1 MSIARRLYSGNPGF
15 DLRRTWGKA
24 LIISVVVVAICVASL
39 AIRGLELGI
48 DFEGGGVW
56 EVPSADLS
64 VEGTRDALRPIDHH
78 DARIQE
84 LTSAAG
90 ARTIRVQ
97 AGVDAVDDSDEIV
110 GALAEAAGT
119 SPDQVSINTVGP
131 TWGDEIT
138 GAAERAL
145 IYFFIAIAVYLSIRL
160 EWRMAAGAL
169 VAVVHDIAVTV
180 GVYSLFQFTVTP
192 ATVIAFLTILGYS
205 LYDTVVV
212 FDKVKESTHLV
223 GTSTKMTYTDMTN
236 YATNEVFMRSVN
248 TTITS
253 LLPIVSILLVGSL
266 LLGATTLQEF
276 GIALAIGLAVG
287 AYSSLFVA
295 IPALTWLK
303 EREPQFAEISRKLGG
318 NRSTPVEAT
327 EVAGMASAGRKAARD
342 DAKASRQS
350 RTSSAPDRSGPAAPT
365 PRVTPALT
373 HPPRPRKKGKRR

>member
-1 MSIARRLYSGNPGF
+1 MSIAQRLYSGNPGF
-15 DLRRTWGKA
+15 DFRRAWGKA
-24 LIISVVVVAICVASL
+24 LIVSVVLVAICVASL

-64 VEGTRDALRPIDHH
+64 VEETRDALRPIDRH

-90 ARTIRVQ
+90 SRTIRVQ

-110 GALAEAAGT
+110 EALAAAAGT

-145 IYFFIAIAVYLSIRL
+145 IYFFIAIAAYLSIRL

-223 GTSTKMTYTDMTN
+223 GTSTKMTYTDMAN
-236 YATNEVFMRSVN
+236 YATNEVVMRSVN

-276 GIALAIGLAVG
+276 GIALAVGLAVG

-295 IPALTWLK
+295 VPALTWLK
-303 EREPQFAEISRKLGG
+303 ERESQFAEISRKLGG
-318 NRSTPVEAT
+318 SRSTPVEAT

-342 DAKASRQS
+342 DAKAARQS
-350 RTSSAPDRSGPAAPT
+350 RTSSSPDRAGPAAPT
-365 PRVTPALT
+365 PRVTPTLT